1 MSHVMS
7 HDEHLPHVALRNV
20 KDSKNVKYMN
30 TNINWC
36 KGGAT
41 RPLNADIPIHHVRR
55 RGSNN
60 ISSVYTIGQC
70 ISAFLHNVLYTNL
83 NIEIIILLISIVV
96 YQ

>member
-1 MSHVMS
+1 MTIRILADTKISTFRRHSEYTIMSHVMSHVMS

-70 ISAFLHNVLYTNL
+70 
-83 NIEIIILLISIVV
+83 
-96 YQ
+96 